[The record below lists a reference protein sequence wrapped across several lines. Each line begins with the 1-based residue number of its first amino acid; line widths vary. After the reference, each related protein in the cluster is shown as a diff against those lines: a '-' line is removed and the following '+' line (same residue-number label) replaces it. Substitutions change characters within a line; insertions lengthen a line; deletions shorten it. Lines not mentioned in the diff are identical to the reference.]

1 MENLWE
7 NSFDLSINFIT
18 FLPKYFTHTFFR
30 PDFFAFFW
38 RKWFFWRKKWFIF
51 FGRFLTFLSG
61 HVLIFK

>member
-18 FLPKYFTHTFFR
+18 FLPKYFTRTFFH
-30 PDFFAFFW
+30 PDFFAFW
-38 RKWFFWRKKWFIF
+38 VALNYPKSGLY